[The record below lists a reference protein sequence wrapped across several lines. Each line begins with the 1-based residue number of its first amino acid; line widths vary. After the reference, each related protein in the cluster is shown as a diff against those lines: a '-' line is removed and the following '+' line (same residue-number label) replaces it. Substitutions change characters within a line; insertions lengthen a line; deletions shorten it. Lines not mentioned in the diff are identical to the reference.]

1 MKTLFDM
8 TELRHP
14 DLIWLVRS
22 TAGLIHFSSGDGV
35 GRSRTLCGKELRG
48 GSEIEGRT
56 RDVTCDACLARDG
69 HIDQEAKIESPDFG
83 TLWFP
88 EPARQILSELRG
100 DRSDC
105 VTLRIAA
112 DWFEEAGSWMANYL
126 RWTAND
132 FEWSSRGVHPQR
144 WEKDFRVEDR
154 CWARFSRQGWSK
166 ATVLSFRRNVYRV
179 EFPTRWNHVGVR
191 KQGERAWWD
200 IQRRGSAER
209 PENGM
214 KPEPRKGYST
224 TLNVKLARKLA
235 SFASARSR
243 DCES

>member
-1 MKTLFDM
+1 MTGTLFDM

-22 TAGLIHFSSGDGV
+22 TAGRIHFSSGDGV

-48 GSEIEGRT
+48 GSEIEGRK
-56 RDVTCDACLARDG
+56 RDVTCEACLARDG
-69 HIDQEAKIESPDFG
+69 HIDHEAQIESTEFG
-83 TLWFP
+83 KLWFP
-88 EPARQILSELRG
+88 TPAVQILGELRG

-112 DWFEEAGSWMANYL
+112 DWYEEAGSWMAGYL
-126 RWTAND
+126 RWTANE
-132 FEWSSRGVHPQR
+132 FEWSTRGIHPQR
-144 WEKDFRVEDR
+144 WDRDFAQGDY

-166 ATVLSFRRNVYRV
+166 GVALDCSRNVYRLQFV
-179 EFPTRWNHVGVR
+179 SRRARSWTSSRNDGQVGH
-191 KQGERAWWD
+191 RAWWD
-200 IQRRGSAER
+200 VQRRGTSQQ
-209 PENGM
+209 PENGL

-235 SFASARSR
+235 SFAGF
-243 DCES
+243 